1 MRGIAQT
8 GDREEA
14 KMLEL
19 NDSESEMVLRVL
31 RNALSDLRMT
41 IVDTENYEWRQT
53 MKRDEDMMKELIGR
67 LEASIGQPL
76 SS

>member
-1 MRGIAQT
+1 
-8 GDREEA
+8 
-14 KMLEL
+14 MLEL

-53 MKRDEDMMKELIGR
+53 MKRDEDMMKQLIGR